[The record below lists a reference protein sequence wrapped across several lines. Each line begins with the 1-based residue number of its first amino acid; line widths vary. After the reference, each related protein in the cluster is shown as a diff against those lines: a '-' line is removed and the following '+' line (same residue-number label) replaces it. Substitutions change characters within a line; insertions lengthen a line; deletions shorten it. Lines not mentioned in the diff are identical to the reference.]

1 MRADVGSQSRR
12 RSGRRVRDE
21 AGSISAFV
29 VVITVALMMCAGL
42 VFDGGRIVAGRVT
55 ASDRAAAA
63 ARSGAQEIAVMADG
77 RVVLDPKR
85 AASRARS
92 YLATNG
98 ASGEVQVTAGRIT
111 VTVSQEVPM
120 TLLRLAGVGTKT
132 VTASRSAVPVDH

>member
-1 MRADVGSQSRR
+1 MSSPLTRSAGRS
-12 RSGRRVRDE
+12 SGRRLQGE

-29 VVITVALMMCAGL
+29 VVIAAALVMCAGL

-77 RVVLDPKR
+77 RVVLDPQR

-92 YLATNG
+92 YLAANG
-98 ASGEVQVTAGRIT
+98 ASGQVHVTAGRIT
-111 VTVSQEVPM
+111 VTVAQQVPM
-120 TLLRLAGVGTKT
+120 TLLRLVGVGTKT